1 MISIYQ
7 FSIIMDKVKLS
18 DIINKV
24 ELFFKDKLYEPAC
37 VKRYHNT
44 WQNLQNYMD
53 SHNVSFYS
61 SDVGKSFLLSRHG
74 TLDFAAL
81 THRQQEVVRHLE
93 VLDSMQETECVHNNR
108 HKNKVIEFQGDLG
121 EPFNSFITEYQSQR
135 SSSTI
140 ARYKERIQ
148 NLYRFLQ
155 AKNLSLSEFG
165 IREGIEYAAW
175 LDQNKALCDRDN
187 IIMTTRMFLRFLC
200 EKKQLGVNQP
210 ETWMNL
216 FHVKNIRQ
224 KKIPSVYTKEEV
236 EKTISVID
244 RNSPQGKRDYAMVLL
259 AARYGL
265 RASDIIGL
273 RFCNLDWESNLIT
286 VIQQKTSKKVSL
298 PLSEEVGKAIIDY
311 IKYGRP
317 SIDSPFVFLKAHAPY
332 GPLGSNV
339 LNGMVGEY
347 MRLAGVDTRGKK
359 SGPHSLRHSL
369 ATNLLKSNEPLPVIS
384 EILGHS
390 STESTNTYLRV
401 SYDMLR
407 HCALDVPIVSPS
419 FYGNLYG

>member
-1 MISIYQ
+1 MI
-7 FSIIMDKVKLS
+7 MEEVKLL
-18 DIINKV
+18 DIIGKA
-24 ELFFKDKLYEPAC
+24 EQFFEDKLYDPAC
-37 VKRYHNT
+37 VKRYRNT
-44 WQNLQNYMD
+44 WKNLQAYMLAQD
-53 SHNVSFYS
+53 VQFYS

-74 TLDFAAL
+74 TLDFASL
-81 THRQQEVVRHLE
+81 THRQQEVVRHIE
-93 VLDSMQETECVHNNR
+93 VLDTVHETGCVHLNR
-108 HKNKVIEFQGDLG
+108 RKNKAIEFKGELG
-121 EPFNSFITEYQSQR
+121 AAFNSFIAEYQQQR
-135 SSSTI
+135 SSSTVI
-140 ARYKERIQ
+140 RYKERIH

-155 AKNLSLSEFG
+155 EKELPLSSFG
-165 IREGIEYAAW
+165 VREGIEYAAW
-175 LDQNKALCDRDN
+175 LDKNKASCDRDN
-187 IIMTTRMFLRFLC
+187 IVMTTRVFLRFLC
-200 EKKQLGVNQP
+200 ERKLLGVNLP

-216 FHVKNIRQ
+216 FRIKNVRQ

-236 EKTISVID
+236 EKTISAID

-259 AARYGL
+259 ATRYGL

-298 PLSEEVGKAIIDY
+298 PLSEEVGNAIIEY
-311 IKYGRP
+311 IKHGRP
-317 SIDSPFVFLKAHAPY
+317 SIDSPFVFLKAQAPY
-332 GPLGSNV
+332 GPLGSNI
-339 LNGMVGEY
+339 LGGMVGEY

-401 SYDMLR
+401 SHDMLR
-407 HCALDVPIVSPS
+407 RCALDVPIVSPS
-419 FYGNLYG
+419 FYGNLYD

>member
-1 MISIYQ
+1 ME
-7 FSIIMDKVKLS
+7 KVKLLE
-18 DIINKV
+18 ITKKV
-24 ELFFKDKLYEPAC
+24 EQFFEDKLYDPAC

-44 WQNLQNYMD
+44 WKKLQTYML
-53 SHNVSFYS
+53 VQEVQFYS

-74 TLDFAAL
+74 TLDFSAL
-81 THRQQEVVRHLE
+81 THRQQEVVRHIE
-93 VLDSMQETECVHNNR
+93 VLDSVYETGSIHLNR
-108 HKNKVIEFQGDLG
+108 HKNKTIVFKGELG
-121 EPFNSFITEYQSQR
+121 VAFNSFITEYQSQR
-135 SSSTI
+135 SSSTVV
-140 ARYKERIQ
+140 RYKERLQ

-155 AKNLSLSEFG
+155 EKNLTLSDFG
-165 IREGIEYAAW
+165 VKEGIEYAAW
-175 LDQNKALCDRDN
+175 LDQNKASCDRDN
-187 IIMTTRMFLRFLC
+187 IVMTTRVFLRFLC
-200 EKKQLGVNQP
+200 EKKLLGVNLP

-216 FHVKNIRQ
+216 FRVKNIRQ

-298 PLSEEVGKAIIDY
+298 PLSEEVGSAIIEY

-317 SIDSPFVFLKAHAPY
+317 SIDCPFVFLKAHAPY
-332 GPLGSNV
+332 GPLGSNI
-339 LNGMVGEY
+339 LNSMVGEY
-347 MRLAGVDTRGKK
+347 MRLAGIDTRGKK

-407 HCALDVPIVSPS
+407 NCALDVPIVSPF
-419 FYGNLYG
+419 FYGNLYD